1 MTVVAGKIE
10 HPQHRLRGV
19 SFMRPSWRCVDG
31 VLALDKPVGPSSTS
45 VLQHVRRLYRAQKAG
60 HGGTLD
66 PAASGLLVL
75 LFGEA
80 TKFSQWQL
88 GGAKT
93 YTGTIRLGVTTSTDD
108 AEGEVLQRCPV
119 TLEAVD
125 LSALANRFTGTLLQ
139 RPPMFSALKREGRP
153 LYAYARKGLAVDIA
167 SREVVIERL
176 ALSRLGSEQLLFA
189 VDCGSGTYI
198 RSLARDIGEALG
210 CGAHLE
216 SLRRTHAG
224 GLDVAKAVSVEALE
238 AATAEERDGLLLP
251 PDALLWELPRV
262 DLQAAAAK
270 ALTAGQ
276 PVFQET
282 KEQIGFS
289 RVYGPD
295 GDFLGVAEATPS
307 GRLLA
312 RRLMAST

>member
-1 MTVVAGKIE
+1 MTVAAETSE
-10 HPQHRLRGV
+10 HPLHRLRGV
-19 SFMRPSWRCVDG
+19 SCMKAPWRCVNG

-119 TLEAVD
+119 ASESVD
-125 LSALANRFTGTLLQ
+125 LSALASRFTGTLLQ
-139 RPPMFSALKREGRP
+139 RPPVFSALKREGRP
-153 LYAYARKGLAVDIA
+153 LYAYARKGLALDIA
-167 SREVVIERL
+167 PREVVIERL
-176 ALSRLGSEQLLFA
+176 VLSRLGAEQLLFA

-198 RSLARDIGEALG
+198 RSLARDIGEVLG

-224 GLDVAKAVSVEALE
+224 GLDLAKAVSVEALE
-238 AATAEERDGLLLP
+238 AATADQRDGLLLP
-251 PDALLWELPRV
+251 PDTLLWGLPRV
-262 DLQAAAAK
+262 DLPAAAAK
-270 ALTAGQ
+270 ALSAGQ
-276 PVFQET
+276 SVVQET
-282 KEQIGFS
+282 KEQIGVS

-312 RRLMAST
+312 RRLVAAT